1 MFPKEVRNFL
11 GETYFFASL
20 HPVLIFELLPIGAG
34 PTVKAAL
41 QIINFLHDS
50 SLLFLEV
57 LEDVLHADEV
67 YRVYFLFVN
76 VDFQFVQTVY
86 SDDEAVFVGE
96 HVLVVI
102 F

>member
-1 MFPKEVRNFL
+1 MFPKEGRNFL

-20 HPVLIFELLPIGAG
+20 HPVLVFELLPIGAG
-34 PTVKAAL
+34 STVKAAL
-41 QIINFLHDS
+41 QIINLFNDNS
-50 SLLFLEV
+50 FLFLEV
-57 LEDVLHADEV
+57 LEDVLHADEIN
-67 YRVYFLFVN
+67 RVYFLFVY

-86 SDDEAVFVGE
+86 SDDEAAFVGE